1 MVEDGIESD
10 DWLEKP
16 DDCVD
21 ETPYLVNKS
30 PMTGLRGSYSRL
42 GTLRQRIR
50 FSLLLR
56 LNVYVPNP
64 PFIS

>member
-30 PMTGLRGSYSRL
+30 PMTGLRGSY
-42 GTLRQRIR
+42 
-50 FSLLLR
+50 
-56 LNVYVPNP
+56 
-64 PFIS
+64 